1 MFRLALALL
10 TGVFLFLPKLG
21 IDAQRGVLWRVVQA
35 CVANHALTGAA
46 FPCLSVE
53 TANGPAAGYVVLRAP
68 FVRSHAVVSPTVQTI
83 GIEAQR
89 LRGPDAPNYF
99 QDAWASRSYAT
110 DGLARQPGRADLALA
125 VNSRIGRSQ
134 DQLHIHIDCIRPKV
148 RDVLARDASRVA
160 VGRWTHLRVMPAS
173 PLYWTTAVKG
183 DTLAGINVFDLVA
196 DGLKVAPEDMDD
208 ITIVVVGSDDIAGS
222 PGFFV
227 LARRRIAN
235 TRDEAHGEAL
245 MDHSC
250 PAFR

>member
-35 CVANHALTGAA
+35 CVANHALTGAS

-53 TANGPAAGYVVLRAP
+53 TANGPAAGYVAI
-68 FVRSHAVVSPTVQTI
+68 VSPTVQTI
-83 GIEAQR
+83 GIAAQR

-173 PLYWTTAVKG
+173 PQA
-183 DTLAGINVFDLVA
+183 I
-196 DGLKVAPEDMDD
+196 
-208 ITIVVVGSDDIAGS
+208 S
-222 PGFFV
+222 
-227 LARRRIAN
+227 
-235 TRDEAHGEAL
+235 
-245 MDHSC
+245 
-250 PAFR
+250 